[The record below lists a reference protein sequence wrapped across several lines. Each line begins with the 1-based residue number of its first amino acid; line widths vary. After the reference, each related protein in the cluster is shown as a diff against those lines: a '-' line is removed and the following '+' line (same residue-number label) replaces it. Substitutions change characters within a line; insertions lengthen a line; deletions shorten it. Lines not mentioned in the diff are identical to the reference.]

1 MELTPG
7 KCCYIVIILSM
18 LLLSPAHAT
27 ILPHPGPET
36 QGISTSTVAMAAG
49 NFLNRAELSWEAS
62 SEVLG
67 ANLLIIFDPWEQ
79 EDPEFE
85 IEEEP
90 PLNSLGEVQMSM
102 TYRESTVAQSGVIAY
117 TRVSSVDTQ
126 AQSAAGYNVENLRLI
141 TFEGLDGGRIS
152 SQEDLALV
160 TVGTPIRR
168 QFTTFCPCLSAGDD
182 CYPPFCDEVR
192 TGSTFDMSRVSAGT
206 NAQLRNMNKPGE
218 TVFWPPMTSA
228 DDPAKLDYS
237 IRVTGYT
244 PEQPSVGMVS
254 AYLDIHNLEGGGAC
268 PGFGLFSQ
276 VSLKEFRRVN
286 GEIRQFSYIVD
297 YESGVKR

>member
-1 MELTPG
+1 LEGTRLLELTPG

-117 TRVSSVDTQ
+117 TRVSSVGY
-126 AQSAAGYNVENLRLI
+126 AG
-141 TFEGLDGGRIS
+141 
-152 SQEDLALV
+152 
-160 TVGTPIRR
+160 TVG
-168 QFTTFCPCLSAGDD
+168 C
-182 CYPPFCDEVR
+182 
-192 TGSTFDMSRVSAGT
+192 RV
-206 NAQLRNMNKPGE
+206 
-218 TVFWPPMTSA
+218 
-228 DDPAKLDYS
+228 
-237 IRVTGYT
+237 
-244 PEQPSVGMVS
+244 
-254 AYLDIHNLEGGGAC
+254 
-268 PGFGLFSQ
+268 
-276 VSLKEFRRVN
+276 
-286 GEIRQFSYIVD
+286 
-297 YESGVKR
+297 